1 MITFAQQCDLAWQ
14 SHPSIWR
21 LAL

>member
-14 SHPSIWR
+14 SHPSIRR